1 MNVIKGL
8 RSLVRLKTRRVEQHE
23 EALRTSKVQLQR
35 EIGML
40 EDARAREDAQR
51 DAERDIG
58 DRLSSTTHRDTGFRA
73 SDVVTLQLLLKE
85 AELRT
90 ADAVRQTAQAQDQ
103 VQAAREH
110 VSACDLAL
118 KRGQLQLER
127 TQQRLKDAEL
137 AKERADEDAQ
147 DEEAEETSVARML
160 ARTRTRAMTQARAL
174 QA

>member
-23 EALRTSKVQLQR
+23 EALRTSKLQLQR
-35 EIGML
+35 EIEML
-40 EDARAREDAQR
+40 EEVRAREDAQR
-51 DAERDIG
+51 DAERDIR
-58 DRLSSTTHRDTGFRA
+58 DHLSSTTHCDTGFRA

-85 AELRT
+85 SEQLTAE
-90 ADAVRQTAQAQDQ
+90 AVKQTAQAQGQ
-103 VQAAREH
+103 VQAARDH
-110 VSACDLAL
+110 VSACDTAL

-160 ARTRTRAMTQARAL
+160 ARTRTRAMAQARTL

>member
-23 EALRTSKVQLQR
+23 EALRTSKLQLQR
-35 EIGML
+35 EIEQL
-40 EDARAREDAQR
+40 EEVRAKEDAQR
-51 DAERDIG
+51 NAEQGVR
-58 DRLSSTTHRDTGFRA
+58 DRLSSTTHSDAGFRP
-73 SDVVTLQLLLKE
+73 SDVVTLQWLLKE
-85 AELRT
+85 AEQLT
-90 ADAVRQTAQAQDQ
+90 ADAVKQTAQAQGQ
-103 VQAAREH
+103 VKAAQDH
-110 VSACDLAL
+110 VSACDTAL

-160 ARTRTRAMTQARAL
+160 ARTRTRAMAQARAL